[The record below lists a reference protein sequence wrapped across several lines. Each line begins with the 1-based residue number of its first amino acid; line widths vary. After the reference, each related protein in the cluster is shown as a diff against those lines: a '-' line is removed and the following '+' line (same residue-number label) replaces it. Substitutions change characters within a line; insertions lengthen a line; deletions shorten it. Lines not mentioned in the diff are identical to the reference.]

1 MDFDAELRKLAEKH
15 NLHYQFQKF
24 ENCFNG
30 NWLVYTYSLYNESGC
45 FTISYMPQRFEVD
58 CYYAERFSTDRQ
70 ELCNKAV
77 DIFETEKDI
86 WNRRET
92 FWIFKNPFYYWSTK
106 NIIKTLIEVINVSIE
121 KNNGIY
127 GIEIER

>member
-77 DIFETEKDI
+77 DISDLNKGLPCPLLSAPQ
-86 WNRRET
+86 
-92 FWIFKNPFYYWSTK
+92 IFH
-106 NIIKTLIEVINVSIE
+106 VS
-121 KNNGIY
+121 
-127 GIEIER
+127 